1 MNVYLSPL
9 ILNIYT
15 IYIYIY
21 FYKKKKEK
29 RRVEIIDRSS
39 IQFLNIRFI
48 VNFSHD

>member
-1 MNVYLSPL
+1 MNVYFSSL

-15 IYIYIY
+15 IYIYI
-21 FYKKKKEK
+21 FLQKKKEK

>member
-29 RRVEIIDRSS
+29 RRVEIIDRSFNS
-39 IQFLNIRFI
+39 I
-48 VNFSHD
+48 S